1 MALHT
6 FSLGDMGIPLNNTE
20 MAFLTGHPS
29 GDIFSVIEVP
39 ALHLD
44 VTFRLNMTGSTTSY
58 GTRNALFFSF
68 RTSLVIVTDEAVDI
82 VNSEVF
88 TLNKLTVA

>member
-1 MALHT
+1 MAFHT
-6 FSLGDMGIPLNNTE
+6 FPLRDMAISLHNTE
-20 MAFLTGHPS
+20 MAFFTGHPS

-44 VTFRLNMTGSTTSY
+44 VTFRLDMTGSATPY

-68 RTSLVIVTDEAVDI
+68 WTSLVIVTDEAVDI